1 MRRPTTDHPARSPLG
16 KNRRKIVNNVVTKIS
31 TPYSTGHIPC
41 PYGCGRSFKH
51 ATQKAIHIRKVH
63 TGERPFVCK
72 VEGCG
77 KAFYSSGDLK
87 SHEKTHSGLKP
98 FECPTCGKALSS
110 RNALKVHIK
119 ALHTLERPFKC
130 EVPNCGMTYMTRLD
144 LDRHMKKHV
153 KWEQKEEKAKMA
165 NLEKRT
171 EKAERKLRQVLEK
184 QVKNQSGEARVSVNL
199 SAGRLVALAPGEP
212 PPRAPSPTSS
222 PTPTGPGC
230 LWISWTSRTP
240 GVSTGG
246 ARPSPPAATGRP
258 GWSRLRRCSA
268 AKARRATGTIPRCRA
283 PPTRKTR

>member
-1 MRRPTTDHPARSPLG
+1 M
-16 KNRRKIVNNVVTKIS
+16 NNVVTKIS

-212 PPRAPSPTSS
+212 PPEGAVAYFVPNANGAGMPLDKLDVTYARGKYRRGSSKSAGGDGTSGMEPSSS
-222 PTPTGPGC
+222 LLSREGEEGDGDASAEVDGAGGDMEELDGP
-230 LWISWTSRTP
+230 
-240 GVSTGG
+240 
-246 ARPSPPAATGRP
+246 
-258 GWSRLRRCSA
+258 
-268 AKARRATGTIPRCRA
+268 
-283 PPTRKTR
+283 